1 MRYFTPHVECFY
13 PSPSDEHV
21 AVPASRPHK
30 FIRDRSDPKTPRAAL
45 AYPRLQRAQQPPQ
58 QPPQRPNLKARTR
71 SRQKRNVWVHRKTLL
86 CSPEKRIFRY
96 HTTQINTI
104 TGVQKNEI
112 VVKYQ
117 RLPVNGQRWPG
128 GSCETGA
135 TGWHRR
141 TLAGQDRRPATVVL
155 VQDST
160 RLAVVHG

>member
-1 MRYFTPHVECFY
+1 MDAHVRYFTPHVECFY

-117 RLPVNGQRWPG
+117 RLPVNGQRWF
-128 GSCETGA
+128 
-135 TGWHRR
+135 RR
-141 TLAGQDRRPATVVL
+141 AVNEAQIGDLGCSASRRPTRVL
-155 VQDST
+155 YTGFGPAHVD
-160 RLAVVHG
+160 